1 MKIPLKT
8 FFLWLITGVVN
19 YLEKRKCEKHSEIV
33 IVGDQK
39 KPSKHWKN
47 WHHNEFD
54 NEMKL
59 LLLSL
64 LMS

>member
-8 FFLWLITGVVN
+8 FFFWLITSVVN
-19 YLEKRKCEKHSEIV
+19 YLEKRKCEKHGKIV
-33 IVGDQK
+33 IVSDQK
-39 KPSKHWKN
+39 KTSKHWKN

-54 NEMKL
+54 YEMEF